1 MNKGNIF
8 NHIPRRKTS
17 FYYEDGSYYE
27 GEMILEF
34 RDGFGKL
41 IFGNKGAYEGSWKMN
56 KMHGKGTLYYPNGDR
71 AYEGDWFEDQFNNF
85 GHLFNNKAQVFQQ
98 KYDFKDFN

>member
-71 AYEGDWFEDQFNNF
+71 AYEGDWFED
-85 GHLFNNKAQVFQQ
+85 
-98 KYDFKDFN
+98 